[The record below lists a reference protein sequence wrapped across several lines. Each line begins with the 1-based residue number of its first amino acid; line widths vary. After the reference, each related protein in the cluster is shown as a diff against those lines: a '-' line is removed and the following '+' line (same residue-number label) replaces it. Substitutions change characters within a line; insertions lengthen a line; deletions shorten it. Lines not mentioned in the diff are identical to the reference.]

1 MDASLQAGVVMT
13 VPGDEIAAKAGAPAH
28 GKARIPR
35 LAAVLMAE
43 TVLYAATW
51 VLALSRQTNMEGNPV
66 NWDHKLALLSTFVY
80 LLVRGQ
86 HSDVDDKS
94 STAERCGGQR
104 SLLIAIPVGRG
115 NQSGDQPS

>member
-1 MDASLQAGVVMT
+1 MMDASLQGGVVMT

-28 GKARIPR
+28 GKAPTLR

-80 LLVRGQ
+80 LLVAA
-86 HSDVDDKS
+86 
-94 STAERCGGQR
+94 STAMWMTNPGRQSVVADSDRC
-104 SLLIAIPVGRG
+104 S
-115 NQSGDQPS
+115 